1 MIAKTKEEANREWAQ
16 RLFAET
22 HWLAR
27 GRLWLLVLVVIFVNL
42 AGDAIALF
50 AVNLPSAP
58 TSSTSASTGA
68 VAGDAA
74 KSKAEN
80 AGQKAANAPA
90 LQPAKVAS
98 QTPPAGAPKLE
109 GRSHRFRI
117 KVWPLPTFLL
127 AALTTALASAPFV
140 AFLTLGWYVR
150 YREFENSLKCAALSA
165 YLQRFWSKWLID
177 AINGAF
183 PGTIASTSATT
194 NAAPSQG
201 DSKDW
206 RVQADSNLQLCDQ
219 LFSHIYHQ
227 QYGLGPFVPP
237 YCILVVMV
245 YAASA
250 IVGWVYM
257 CAPCGSAS
265 AATCLFGLT
274 VPGILAAFGG
284 AFFFVA
290 SDSVLAVRR
299 RALNVSDIYWYSLRL
314 LLAIPFALIAGAIDG
329 AGTGATLL
337 TFVIATLPLGEIVKQ
352 VRRVAAK
359 NVTTFEAEKDQ
370 PDQLLNL
377 SGVTKSVSQALQ
389 VEGIESIEQVASA
402 DPVTLSIRTGFPF
415 RFTLRL
421 GSQAIVRRHLGD
433 DAAKLLPIGL
443 GDVVPIYLL
452 VQAMDGKGA
461 PAIPLPPGAVPQP
474 DEKDLV
480 ITNAAA
486 RLFPNDV
493 PAQREA
499 IVKMK
504 FRQIAAEEYTL
515 MLAKITPL
523 DPAL

>member
-1 MIAKTKEEANREWAQ
+1 MAEKTKKEANEEWAN
-16 RLFAET
+16 RLFKQT
-22 HWLAR
+22 YWLAR
-27 GRLWLLVLVVIFVNL
+27 GRLWLLVLVVVFVNL

-50 AVNLPSAP
+50 AVNSPRAAMPSSAP
-58 TSSTSASTGA
+58 NAQS

-74 KSKAEN
+74 KMKTEN
-80 AGQKAANAPA
+80 AGQRAANAP
-90 LQPAKVAS
+90 VAS
-98 QTPPAGAPKLE
+98 RTSPSDAEKSE
-109 GRSHRFRI
+109 GVWHLFRF
-117 KVWPLPTFLL
+117 KVKILPLPIFLL
-127 AALTTALASAPFV
+127 AVLTTALASAPLI

-150 YREFENSLKCAALSA
+150 YREFENSLKCGALSA

-183 PGTIASTSATT
+183 PGTLATTVPSTSA
-194 NAAPSQG
+194 AASQV
-201 DSKDW
+201 DIKEWCSQSEDN
-206 RVQADSNLQLCDQ
+206 SQLCDQ

-227 QYGLGPFVPP
+227 QYGLVPFVPP

-257 CAPCGSAS
+257 CAPCNSPT
-265 AATCLFGLT
+265 AATCLFGLN

-284 AFFFVA
+284 AYFFVA

-314 LLAIPFALIAGAIDG
+314 LLAIPFALIAGAIDS

-352 VRRVAAK
+352 VRRAAAK
-359 NVTTFEAEKDQ
+359 NFTTFEAAKDR

-377 SGVTKSVSQALQ
+377 SGVTKSISQALQ

-433 DAAKLLPIGL
+433 NAAKLLPIGL

-452 VQAMDGKGA
+452 VQAMDGEGPPPIA
-461 PAIPLPPGAVPQP
+461 LPPGAVPEP

-486 RLFPNDV
+486 LLFPNDDH
-493 PAQREA
+493 AQREA

>member
-1 MIAKTKEEANREWAQ
+1 M
-16 RLFAET
+16 
-22 HWLAR
+22 
-27 GRLWLLVLVVIFVNL
+27 
-42 AGDAIALF
+42 
-50 AVNLPSAP
+50 
-58 TSSTSASTGA
+58 SSSSASA
-68 VAGDAA
+68 ESVAGAAA
-74 KSKAEN
+74 KSTTEN
-80 AGQKAANAPA
+80 AKQKGANASA
-90 LQPAKVAS
+90 LKPTRVAS
-98 QTPPAGAPKLE
+98 EMPPAGAAKSE
-109 GRSHRFRI
+109 GGSRPFGF
-117 KVWPLPTFLL
+117 KVLPLPIFLL
-127 AALTTALASAPFV
+127 AALTTALASAPFI

-150 YREFENSLKCAALSA
+150 YREFENSLKCGALSA

-183 PGTIASTSATT
+183 PGTIAAPAPAPGT
-194 NAAPSQG
+194 NAAPPQG

-206 RVQADSNLQLCDQ
+206 RSQADNNLQLCDQ

-227 QYGLGPFVPP
+227 QYGLAPFVPP

-257 CAPCGSAS
+257 CASCDSPT
-265 AATCLFGLT
+265 AATCLFGLN

-284 AFFFVA
+284 AFLFVA

-299 RALNVSDIYWYSLRL
+299 RALNVSDVYWYSLRL
-314 LLAIPFALIAGAIDG
+314 LLAIPFALIAGAIDN
-329 AGTGATLL
+329 AGTRATLL

-359 NVTTFEAEKDQ
+359 NITTFEATKDQ

-377 SGVTKSVSQALQ
+377 SGVTKSVSQTLQ

-421 GSQAIVRRHLGD
+421 GSQAIVRRHFGD
-433 DAAKLLPIGL
+433 NAAELLPIGL

-452 VQAMDGKGA
+452 VQAMDGKG
-461 PAIPLPPGAVPQP
+461 PSAIALPPGAVPQP
-474 DEKDLV
+474 DEKDMV
-480 ITNAAA
+480 ITNAAT

>member
-1 MIAKTKEEANREWAQ
+1 M
-16 RLFAET
+16 
-22 HWLAR
+22 
-27 GRLWLLVLVVIFVNL
+27 
-42 AGDAIALF
+42 
-50 AVNLPSAP
+50 
-58 TSSTSASTGA
+58 
-68 VAGDAA
+68 
-74 KSKAEN
+74 
-80 AGQKAANAPA
+80 
-90 LQPAKVAS
+90 
-98 QTPPAGAPKLE
+98 
-109 GRSHRFRI
+109 
-117 KVWPLPTFLL
+117 PLPIFLL
-127 AALTTALASAPFV
+127 AALTTTLASAPFI

-183 PGTIASTSATT
+183 PGAIATTAPST

-206 RVQADSNLQLCDQ
+206 RSQADNNLQLCDQ

-227 QYGLGPFVPP
+227 QYGLAPFVPP

-257 CAPCGSAS
+257 CASCDSPT
-265 AATCLFGLT
+265 AATCLFGLN

-314 LLAIPFALIAGAIDG
+314 LLAIPFALIAGAIDN

-352 VRRVAAK
+352 VRRAAAK

-377 SGVTKSVSQALQ
+377 SGVTKSVSQTLQ

-421 GSQAIVRRHLGD
+421 GSQAIVRRHFGD
-433 DAAKLLPIGL
+433 DAVKLLPIGL

-452 VQAMDGKGA
+452 VQAMDGKGPSPIA
-461 PAIPLPPGAVPQP
+461 LPAGTVPQP

-480 ITNAAA
+480 ITNAAT
-486 RLFPNDV
+486 RLFPNDD

>member
-1 MIAKTKEEANREWAQ
+1 MIAKTKEETNREWAQ
-16 RLFAET
+16 RLFTET

-27 GRLWLLVLVVIFVNL
+27 GRLWLLVLVVVFVNL

-50 AVNLPSAP
+50 AVNLPRAP
-58 TSSTSASTGA
+58 VSSSSASA
-68 VAGDAA
+68 ESVAGAAA
-74 KSKAEN
+74 KSTAEN
-80 AGQKAANAPA
+80 AKQKGANASA
-90 LQPAKVAS
+90 LESTRIAS
-98 QTPPAGAPKLE
+98 QTPPAGAAKSKWGSQP
-109 GRSHRFRI
+109 FRI
-117 KVWPLPTFLL
+117 KVLPLPIFLL
-127 AALTTALASAPFV
+127 AALTTALASAPFI

-150 YREFENSLKCAALSA
+150 YREFENSLKCGALSA

-183 PGTIASTSATT
+183 PGTIASSTSGTD
-194 NAAPSQG
+194 AAPSQG

-206 RVQADSNLQLCDQ
+206 RGQADNNLQLCDQ

-227 QYGLGPFVPP
+227 QYGLAPFVPP

-257 CAPCGSAS
+257 CASCDSPT
-265 AATCLFGLT
+265 AATCLFGLN

-284 AFFFVA
+284 AFLFVA

-299 RALNVSDIYWYSLRL
+299 RALNVSDVYWYSLRL
-314 LLAIPFALIAGAIDG
+314 LLAIPFALIAGAIDN
-329 AGTGATLL
+329 AGTRATLL

-352 VRRVAAK
+352 VRRMAAK
-359 NVTTFEAEKDQ
+359 NITTFEATKDQ

-377 SGVTKSVSQALQ
+377 SGVTKSVSQTLQ

-421 GSQAIVRRHLGD
+421 GSQAIVRRHFGD
-433 DAAKLLPIGL
+433 NAAELLPIGL

-452 VQAMDGKGA
+452 VQAMDGKGPPPFA
-461 PAIPLPPGAVPQP
+461 LPPGAVPQP

-480 ITNAAA
+480 ITNAAT

-499 IVKMK
+499 IVRMK